1 MMRKLIWPLA
11 ALALVAAGAAAA
23 APAPGAAQRGTIER
37 IVLLMRHGVRP
48 PTKAQPMAVGI
59 AVDAWPAWPV
69 KPGYLTP
76 HGAEAV
82 TLLGGFDRAVLAAR
96 LLGGEACPAAGA
108 VSVYSDSDQRT
119 IATGDAWLK
128 GFAPGCAIA
137 NGHHAQDD
145 PDSLFSPIDTGAVPF
160 DPVRANAAVAAN
172 LGPGGLA
179 AVEAKQRGVLAMLD
193 RILCGPKPVAGCGVS
208 NKPSVLVPADA
219 GARPK
224 FKGALD
230 LGSTAG
236 QILLLEYAEGKP
248 MAEVGWGRASKA
260 DIAAASALHAV
271 EYRVVAR
278 PGYVAASN
286 SALIAKRMVA
296 ALTEPGAAKLT
307 LLVGHDTN
315 VAALAGLLD
324 LHWHAPGFAADD
336 PPPGGAI
343 GFELV
348 RDAKGKRF
356 VRAVFRSQSLDG
368 IRALAPVPVSALTV
382 LPIPGCREV
391 PGYGCPVAAFTALV
405 AKRLSPVSKP

>member
-1 MMRKLIWPLA
+1 MRKLIWPLA
-11 ALALVAAGAAAA
+11 ALALTTMGAANDTATA
-23 APAPGAAQRGTIER
+23 APGPGAAQKGTIER

-59 AVDAWPAWPV
+59 AVDTWPAWPV

-76 HGAEAV
+76 HGAQAV
-82 TLLGGFDRAVLAAR
+82 TLLGGFDRAALAKALFPAR
-96 LLGGEACPAAGA
+96 GCPAAGM

-119 IATGDAWLK
+119 IATGDAWLA
-128 GFAPGCAIA
+128 GFAPGCPIA
-137 NGHHAQDD
+137 NDHHAQDD
-145 PDSLFSPIDTGAVPF
+145 PDPLFSPIDTGAAPF
-160 DPVRANAAVAAN
+160 DPERANAAVAAN
-172 LGPGGLA
+172 LGAGGLA

-208 NKPSVLVPADA
+208 DKPSRLVPADA

-224 FKGALD
+224 FKGSLD

-248 MAEVGWGRASKA
+248 MTDVGWGRASKA

-271 EYRVVAR
+271 EYHVVAR

-296 ALTEPGAAKLT
+296 ALTDPDAARLT

-315 VAALAGLLD
+315 VASLAGLLD
-324 LHWHAPGFAADD
+324 LHWQAPGFAADD

-343 GFELV
+343 GFALV
-348 RDAKGKRF
+348 RDAQGKRF

-368 IRALAPVPVSALTV
+368 IRSLSPVLSGALTALA
-382 LPIPGCREV
+382 IPGCHEV
-391 PGYGCPVAAFTALV
+391 RGFGCPMAAFTALV
-405 AKRLSPVSKP
+405 AERLGR

>member
-1 MMRKLIWPLA
+1 MRKLILATA
-11 ALALVAAGAAAA
+11 ALALAAGA
-23 APAPGAAQRGTIER
+23 GAQSKQAVKVER

-48 PTKAQPMAVGI
+48 PTKAQPMPVGM
-59 AVDAWPAWPV
+59 AADAWPAWPV

-76 HGAEAV
+76 HGTQAV
-82 TLLGGFDRAVLAAR
+82 MLLGGFDRSVVAAQ
-96 LLGGEACPAAGA
+96 LFGGLACPSARSVA
-108 VSVYSDSDQRT
+108 VISDSDQRT
-119 IATGDAWLK
+119 IATGDAWIA
-128 GFAPGCAIA
+128 GFAPGCGIT

-145 PDSLFSPIDTGAVPF
+145 PDPLFSPVDTSAVPF
-160 DPVRANAAVAAN
+160 DAARANEAVAAD

-193 RILCGPKPVAGCGVS
+193 HILCGPSPVAGCGVS
-208 NKPSVLVPADA
+208 DKPSRLVPADS
-219 GARPK
+219 GTRPK

-236 QILLLEYAEGKP
+236 QILLLEYGEGKP

-271 EYRVVAR
+271 EYRILVR
-278 PGYVAASN
+278 PAYVAARN
-286 SALIAKRMVA
+286 SALIAKRMVS
-296 ALTEPGAAKLT
+296 ALTDPGSARLT

-348 RDAKGKRF
+348 RDGASKNGGKSF

-368 IRALAPVPVSALTV
+368 IRALAPVPVSALTI
-382 LPIPGCREV
+382 LPIPGCHEV
-391 PGYGCPVAAFTALV
+391 PGRGCPLAAFTALV
-405 AKRLSPVSKP
+405 EQRLGR

>member
-1 MMRKLIWPLA
+1 MRKLIWPLA
-11 ALALVAAGAAAA
+11 AFALVVTGTGTGTAIA
-23 APAPGAAQRGTIER
+23 APGPKRAQSGTIER

-48 PTKAQPMAVGI
+48 PTKAQPMPVGI

-76 HGAEAV
+76 HGAQAV
-82 TLLGGFDRAVLAAR
+82 KLLGGFDRTVVAAGLFSGR
-96 LLGGEACPAAGA
+96 GCPAAGA

-119 IATGDAWLK
+119 IATGDAWLA
-128 GFAPGCAIA
+128 GFAPGCGIA
-137 NGHHAQDD
+137 NDHHAQDD
-145 PDSLFSPIDTGAVPF
+145 PDPIFSPIDTGAVPF
-160 DPVRANAAVAAN
+160 DSARANAAVAAN
-172 LGPGGLA
+172 LGAGGLA
-179 AVEAKQRGVLAMLD
+179 AIEAKQRGVLTTLD

-208 NKPSVLVPADA
+208 DSPSRLVPADA

-248 MAEVGWGRASKA
+248 MADIGWGRASKA

-271 EYRVVAR
+271 EYHVVAR
-278 PGYVAASN
+278 PDYVAASN
-286 SALIAKRMVA
+286 SALIAKRMVT
-296 ALTEPGAAKLT
+296 ALTDPNAAKLT

-315 VAALAGLLD
+315 VASLAGLLD
-324 LHWHAPGFAADD
+324 LHWHAPGFAPDD

-348 RDAKGKRF
+348 RDDAGRHF

-368 IRALAPVPVSALTV
+368 IRALSPVGIRALAV
-382 LPIPGCREV
+382 LVIPGCRET
-391 PGYGCPVAAFTALV
+391 PGLGCPVSAFGALV
-405 AKRLSPVSKP
+405 AERLAR

>member
-1 MMRKLIWPLA
+1 MRKLIWSLA
-11 ALALVAAGAAAA
+11 ALALATNGAAAA
-23 APAPGAAQRGTIER
+23 APGRGAPQRGTIER

-48 PTKAQPMAVGI
+48 PTKAQPMAAGI

-82 TLLGGFDRAVLAAR
+82 KLLGGFDRAVLAKTLFA
-96 LLGGEACPAAGA
+96 GHGCPAASA

-119 IATGDAWLK
+119 IATGDAWLA
-128 GFAPGCAIA
+128 GFAPGCGLA
-137 NGHHAQDD
+137 NQHHAQDD
-145 PDSLFSPIDTGAVPF
+145 PDTLFSPIDTGAVPF
-160 DPVRANAAVAAN
+160 DPARANAAVTAN
-172 LGPGGLA
+172 LGPGSLA
-179 AVEAKQRGVLAMLD
+179 AVEAKQRDALAMLD

-208 NKPSVLVPADA
+208 DKPSVLVPADA
-219 GARPK
+219 GTRPK

-271 EYRVVAR
+271 EYHVVAR
-278 PGYVAASN
+278 PDYVAASN

-296 ALTEPGAAKLT
+296 ALTDPSAAKLT

-324 LHWHAPGFAADD
+324 LHWRAPGFAADD

-343 GFELV
+343 GFALV
-348 RDAKGKRF
+348 RDTKGKRF
-356 VRAVFRSQSLDG
+356 VRALFRSQSLDG
-368 IRALAPVPVSALTV
+368 IRALAPVPANAVTV
-382 LPIPGCREV
+382 LAIPGCREV
-391 PGYGCPVAAFTALV
+391 PGLGCPAAAFTALV
-405 AKRLSPVSKP
+405 KRRLGNWGDK